1 MCNDVF
7 SVSFNN
13 STTCTHTHTQH
24 THTHTHRPPPTAGV
38 WQHVSFELLT
48 MLIFYLFQ
56 RLVHRL
62 VSELPCKEYLLL
74 LCTVSNLFQL
84 LTSALSLPFCSRL
97 LIRPPPLVA
106 CRQCPGH
113 ITQPTPSSSSS
124 SSAPSFTC
132 PPSGNHILC
141 QCCLQCMPDRRSET
155 DLAIPTQKCNIQ
167 QALNLLVLYPS
178 VPCLQVTYAVNS
190 TVTCTGAAGRLA
202 VKVA

>member
-1 MCNDVF
+1 MF
-7 SVSFNN
+7 
-13 STTCTHTHTQH
+13 
-24 THTHTHRPPPTAGV
+24 
-38 WQHVSFELLT
+38 
-48 MLIFYLFQ
+48 IFYLLQ
-56 RLVHRL
+56 RLVHHL
-62 VSELPCKEYLLL
+62 VSELPCKENLILLL
-74 LCTVSNLFQL
+74 AISNLFQL
-84 LTSALSLPFCSRL
+84 LTSALSLPFCSHL
-97 LIRPPPLVA
+97 LIRPPPPVA

-113 ITQPTPSSSSS
+113 ITQPAPSSSSSSSSS

-155 DLAIPTQKCNIQ
+155 DLAIPTQKCSLQ
-167 QALNLLVLYPS
+167 PALNPQVLYPS